1 MGGWRA
7 DGSSS
12 APPHEEPSPARSR
25 RASESRGFRSERS
38 GGARRDLSTR
48 WAEAMRPVKDAAA
61 LGRNGADALRD
72 AVLRFFADIE
82 ARGVPSTADLDTRA
96 CASDVLTL
104 VRAAN
109 GCAETPRSE
118 DGKDDSG
125 ALRRGVDALVA
136 DLVAADALAL
146 DAEVVAVLC
155 AYYVSRLEAA
165 RAARD
170 PAGASSSS
178 ATSSDKNAADAY
190 KAVAALARTGG
201 SAFFPDAETESL
213 VALAIGDLRAFVTEK
228 DSRRAVLDALGAVV
242 GRVPASALSAR
253 SHADVG
259 EALAGLLDELEA
271 PSSGRPSSGPGPS
284 ADPRSVRAYALP
296 FSSDHTLVLEESV
309 AASRYYAALWRCA
322 HLCASRDG
330 ARWPEPVVA
339 RLAGRVRRFLSFG
352 VESASPA
359 ETSATATATASVV
372 SSARGYVPPHARDD
386 GYSDSDASDA
396 ETSARERSYGDRFG
410 SSRVRANAA
419 SCVASLARAD
429 PRSVHSSWPALLP
442 TSAAHYVR
450 SAVTRRRGS
459 SRVPFTLA
467 RVVLHDPSPR
477 ARAAAAAAVAQ
488 LFDSAASRQYLS
500 AAETKLDAKTGLAA
514 RRVNFA
520 SLSST
525 LGDLAV
531 ATHGALTLAV
541 AAEPALACVPSA
553 CKASAALADA
563 APFARLPRNLLPDAA
578 LAAWRRVSS
587 LVSGMTSAEDSETA
601 TAVVALLSAL
611 AATLGAEGAPARFRD
626 ALVPVA
632 VPGTER
638 RERSGEDASPV
649 SERER
654 EPADDDDRLDLRVI
668 IPGLASLAGD
678 VTLAVAVR
686 CEAFGALRAAA
697 ATHTAAVA
705 AHWRDARVR
714 AALPGAMFAPRNLR
728 VGVSDHPRLLSADE
742 KDRTAHASA
751 RFLSEYLLAAGGGGA
766 AAALSAS
773 AGDDDA
779 DGFVATETLGT
790 ASGRRGVAKPTERFP
805 KAFALP
811 EEGSVALWTSV
822 AAEHLP
828 AMVAHASPLVRASG
842 VGALGG
848 LTAEAL
854 RGVSAAHRAVLTETP
869 RALTRSDDSANVRA
883 AACRAVG
890 ASASLYG
897 TLPESSSS
905 DEKNTIASRLASDAA
920 LLVAAMRDGAKS
932 VRLPASWAV
941 ANVCGSAAA
950 RARLRREAGS
960 SVDPSQEANADDATL
975 SLLAEA
981 CVDAATRE
989 GDKVRA
995 NAARALGHVLAA
1007 ADFGASPPT
1016 LEPLERRPPGRVAE
1030 KLRDIAQALM
1040 SCLATGNA
1048 KTQWNACRAVR
1059 ELFANET
1066 IANASASAC
1075 DASMTSTALRM
1086 CLMLVRDARH
1096 FKLRAHAAATLA
1108 APQSREAFGNAYAD
1122 VLSVV
1127 AAAAEQT
1134 FVLTTE
1140 TSVTSVTSVTETNV
1154 TVTPHDPDA
1163 LRHAPRLAARLAATL
1178 LRVAA
1183 LGRAEDA
1190 ASARDALLKKRG
1202 TFRRVALEAR
1212 RALEEEAARER
1223 SMDGSRT
1230 DDALPEDPFG
1240 TARASAEKKK
1250 KEARLGTDANAR
1262 THEDESH
1269 DDVAVGGPRRGAEV
1283 NGAEA
1288 NGSGVRP
1295 AETCASSLDVSA
1307 LAEALSPSKS
1317 EIGSAS
1323 NGLLKRPNADDARDD
1338 ARGPSSEI
1346 AAAAA
1351 GLRRMYAAL
1360 GGEANDAEAGFYERL
1375 GEGEDTKEPS
1385 FVS

>member
-1 MGGWRA
+1 
-7 DGSSS
+7 
-12 APPHEEPSPARSR
+12 
-25 RASESRGFRSERS
+25 
-38 GGARRDLSTR
+38 
-48 WAEAMRPVKDAAA
+48 MRPVKDAAA

-72 AVLRFFADIE
+72 ATLRFFADIE
-82 ARGVPSTADLDTRA
+82 TRGMPSTADLDTRA

-109 GCAETPRSE
+109 GCASQTPRSE
-118 DGKDDSG
+118 DDDDDSG
-125 ALRRGVDALVA
+125 ALRVDERVDALVA

-165 RAARD
+165 RAARENCRK
-170 PAGASSSS
+170 PGASSSS
-178 ATSSDKNAADAY
+178 VTPSWDKNASCLAY

-201 SAFFPDAETESL
+201 AASFFPDAETESL
-213 VALAIGDLRAFVTEK
+213 VALAIGDLRAFCTK
-228 DSRRAVLDALGAVV
+228 NDSRRAVLDALGAVA

-253 SHADVG
+253 AHADVG

-271 PSSGRPSSGPGPS
+271 PRARGSGRPSSGPGPGPS
-284 ADPRSVRAYALP
+284 ADPNPRSVRAFFKTLP
-296 FSSDHTLVLEESV
+296 HASDHALVLEESV

-352 VESASPA
+352 VESAFPV
-359 ETSATATATASVV
+359 ETSATATAISQH
-372 SSARGYVPPHARDD
+372 ARGYVPPHARDD

-396 ETSARERSYGDRFG
+396 ESTPARERAYGDRFG

-450 SAVTRRRGS
+450 SVRSTVTRRTPFNA
-459 SRVPFTLA
+459 VPFTLA

-488 LFDSAASRQYLS
+488 LLDSAASRQYLS
-500 AAETKLDAKTGLAA
+500 AAELKLDAKTGLAA

-553 CKASAALADA
+553 CKALAALADA

-587 LVSGMTSAEDSETA
+587 LVSGMTSKTSAEDSETA
-601 TAVVALLSAL
+601 TAAVALLSAL

-626 ALVPVA
+626 ALGGA
-632 VPGTER
+632 VPGTE
-638 RERSGEDASPV
+638 ERSE
-649 SERER
+649 ERTF
-654 EPADDDDRLDLRVI
+654 DDDRARDLRVI

-678 VTLAVAVR
+678 TTVAVAVR

-697 ATHTAAVA
+697 ATHAAAVA

-714 AALPGAMFAPRNLR
+714 AALPGAMFSKN
-728 VGVSDHPRLLSADE
+728 ADQKAAESFE
-742 KDRTAHASA
+742 KDRAAHASA

-773 AGDDDA
+773 AGDDDSM
-779 DGFVATETLGT
+779 DGFVDAVPTLGT
-790 ASGRRGVAKPTERFP
+790 ASGRRGSARSATERENRKNRVSA

-897 TLPESSSS
+897 TLPEPAEDGEDEE
-905 DEKNTIASRLASDAA
+905 DEKDTTASRLASDAA

-950 RARLRREAGS
+950 RARLRREAGRG
-960 SVDPSQEANADDATL
+960 ADDATL

-1007 ADFGASPPT
+1007 ADFR
-1016 LEPLERRPPGRVAE
+1016 EPSLERAPPGRVAE
-1030 KLRDIAQALM
+1030 KLQDITQALM

-1066 IANASASAC
+1066 AIASASC
-1075 DASMTSTALRM
+1075 DASMTSALRM

-1134 FVLTTE
+1134 FVLTTTE
-1140 TSVTSVTSVTETNV
+1140 IPSDAIGKPAFSNVTENV
-1154 TVTPHDPDA
+1154 THDPDA

-1212 RALEEEAARER
+1212 RALEEAAARER
-1223 SMDGSRT
+1223 GMDGELGST

-1250 KEARLGTDANAR
+1250 KDANEPR
-1262 THEDESH
+1262 DESH
-1269 DDVAVGGPRRGAEV
+1269 DDVAVGGPRRE
-1283 NGAEA
+1283 AEA
-1288 NGSGVRP
+1288 NGATARPAAARP
-1295 AETCASSLDVSA
+1295 AETFSESASSLDVSA

-1317 EIGSAS
+1317 EIGSKRS
-1323 NGLLKRPNADDARDD
+1323 NGPADDATD
-1338 ARGPSSEI
+1338 AESRNPFSEI
-1346 AAAAA
+1346 AAAAD

-1360 GGEANDAEAGFYERL
+1360 GGEANDAEAAFYERL
-1375 GEGEDTKEPS
+1375 GVCGVTS
-1385 FVS
+1385 VV

>member
-1 MGGWRA
+1 
-7 DGSSS
+7 
-12 APPHEEPSPARSR
+12 
-25 RASESRGFRSERS
+25 
-38 GGARRDLSTR
+38 
-48 WAEAMRPVKDAAA
+48 MRPVKDAAA
-61 LGRNGADALRD
+61 LGRNGAEALRD
-72 AVLRFFADIE
+72 ATLRFFADIE
-82 ARGVPSTADLDTRA
+82 TRGMPSTADLDTRA

-109 GCAETPRSE
+109 GCASQTPRSE
-118 DGKDDSG
+118 DDDDDSG
-125 ALRRGVDALVA
+125 ALLTRGVDALVA

-165 RAARD
+165 RAARENCRK
-170 PAGASSSS
+170 AGASSSS
-178 ATSSDKNAADAY
+178 VFTSSDKNASCLAY

-201 SAFFPDAETESL
+201 SAFFPNAETESL
-213 VALAIGDLRAFVTEK
+213 VALAIGDLHAFVNDSNDSN
-228 DSRRAVLDALGAVV
+228 DSRRAVLDALGAVA

-253 SHADVG
+253 AHADVG

-271 PSSGRPSSGPGPS
+271 PSSGRPSRVGPGPS

-296 FSSDHTLVLEESV
+296 HASDHALVLEESV

-322 HLCASRDG
+322 HLCAARDG

-352 VESASPA
+352 VESASPV
-359 ETSATATATASVV
+359 ETSATATATAISQH
-372 SSARGYVPPHARDD
+372 SRGYVPPHARDD

-450 SAVTRRRGS
+450 STVTRRTPFNA
-459 SRVPFTLA
+459 VPFTLA

-488 LFDSAASRQYLS
+488 LLDSAASRQYLS
-500 AAETKLDAKTGLAA
+500 AAELKLDAKTGLAA

-553 CKASAALADA
+553 CKALAALADA

-601 TAVVALLSAL
+601 TAAVALLSAL

-626 ALVPVA
+626 ALGGA

-638 RERSGEDASPV
+638 RERSGED
-649 SERER
+649 
-654 EPADDDDRLDLRVI
+654 DDDDRARDLRVI

-678 VTLAVAVR
+678 TTVAVAVR

-697 ATHTAAVA
+697 ATHAAAVA

-714 AALPGAMFAPRNLR
+714 AALPGAMFSKNVFEA
-728 VGVSDHPRLLSADE
+728 ADE
-742 KDRTAHASA
+742 KDRAAHASA

-790 ASGRRGVAKPTERFP
+790 ASGRRGVAKSTERENRENRVSA

-897 TLPESSSS
+897 TLPESASGE
-905 DEKNTIASRLASDAA
+905 DEEGEKDTTASRLASDAA

-950 RARLRREAGS
+950 RARLRREAGRG
-960 SVDPSQEANADDATL
+960 ADDATL

-1007 ADFGASPPT
+1007 ADFR
-1016 LEPLERRPPGRVAE
+1016 EPSLERAPPGRVAE
-1030 KLRDIAQALM
+1030 KLQDITQALM

-1066 IANASASAC
+1066 AIASASC
-1075 DASMTSTALRM
+1075 DASMTSALRM

-1134 FVLTTE
+1134 FVLTTTE
-1140 TSVTSVTSVTETNV
+1140 IPSDAIGKPAFSNVTENV
-1154 TVTPHDPDA
+1154 THDPDA

-1212 RALEEEAARER
+1212 RALEEAAARER
-1223 SMDGSRT
+1223 GMDGELGST

-1250 KEARLGTDANAR
+1250 KEPR
-1262 THEDESH
+1262 DESH
-1269 DDVAVGGPRRGAEV
+1269 DDVAVGGPRRNE
-1283 NGAEA
+1283 AEA
-1288 NGSGVRP
+1288 NGADGANTARPATARP
-1295 AETCASSLDVSA
+1295 AETFSESASSLDVSA

-1317 EIGSAS
+1317 EIGSKRS
-1323 NGLLKRPNADDARDD
+1323 NGPADDATD
-1338 ARGPSSEI
+1338 AESRNPFSEI
-1346 AAAAA
+1346 AAAAD

-1360 GGEANDAEAGFYERL
+1360 GGEANDAEAAFYERL
-1375 GEGEDTKEPS
+1375 GVCGV
-1385 FVS
+1385 VS

>member
-48 WAEAMRPVKDAAA
+48 WADAMRPVKDAAA

-109 GCAETPRSE
+109 GCAAETPRSE
-118 DGKDDSG
+118 DDDDDSG

-488 LFDSAASRQYLS
+488 LLDSAASRQYLS

-520 SLSST
+520 SLSSA

-541 AAEPALACVPSA
+541 AAEPALACVPSV

-611 AATLGAEGAPARFRD
+611 AATLGAEGAPAHFRD

-638 RERSGEDASPV
+638 RERFFSGEDASPV

-678 VTLAVAVR
+678 ATLAVAVR

-697 ATHTAAVA
+697 ATHAAAVA

-728 VGVSDHPRLLSADE
+728 VGVSDRPRLLSADE

-960 SVDPSQEANADDATL
+960 SVDLSQEANADDATL

-1007 ADFGASPPT
+1007 ADFRASPPS

-1030 KLRDIAQALM
+1030 KLRDITQALM

-1059 ELFANET
+1059 ELFANKT
-1066 IANASASAC
+1066 IAIESASAC

-1140 TSVTSVTSVTETNV
+1140 TNTNV
-1154 TVTPHDPDA
+1154 TETPHDPDA

-1212 RALEEEAARER
+1212 RALEEAAARER
-1223 SMDGSRT
+1223 SMDGSRN

-1262 THEDESH
+1262 TRDESH
-1269 DDVAVGGPRRGAEV
+1269 DDVAVGGPRRAAEV

-1288 NGSGVRP
+1288 NGSAARP

-1338 ARGPSSEI
+1338 ARGPLSEI

-1375 GEGEDTKEPS
+1375 GEGEGTKEPS

>member
-1 MGGWRA
+1 
-7 DGSSS
+7 
-12 APPHEEPSPARSR
+12 
-25 RASESRGFRSERS
+25 
-38 GGARRDLSTR
+38 
-48 WAEAMRPVKDAAA
+48 MRPVKDAAA

-118 DGKDDSG
+118 DDKDDLG

-201 SAFFPDAETESL
+201 SAFFPSAETESL
-213 VALAIGDLRAFVTEK
+213 VALAIGDLRAFVTK
-228 DSRRAVLDALGAVV
+228 NDSRRAVLDALGAVA
-242 GRVPASALSAR
+242 GRVPASVLSAR
-253 SHADVG
+253 AHADVG
-259 EALAGLLDELEA
+259 EALACLLDELEA

-296 FSSDHTLVLEESV
+296 FASDHALVLEESV

-352 VESASPA
+352 VESASPV

-429 PRSVHSSWPALLP
+429 PRSVHSSWPTLLP

-450 SAVTRRRGS
+450 STVSRRTP

-488 LFDSAASRQYLS
+488 LLDSAASRQYLS
-500 AAETKLDAKTGLAA
+500 AAELKLDAKTGLAA

-601 TAVVALLSAL
+601 TAAVALLSAL

-626 ALVPVA
+626 ALGGA

-638 RERSGEDASPV
+638 RERSGED
-649 SERER
+649 
-654 EPADDDDRLDLRVI
+654 DDDDSLDLRVI

-678 VTLAVAVR
+678 TTVAVAVR

-697 ATHTAAVA
+697 ATHAAAVA

-714 AALPGAMFAPRNLR
+714 AALPGAMFVFEA
-728 VGVSDHPRLLSADE
+728 ADE
-742 KDRTAHASA
+742 KDPLLKTAHASA

-773 AGDDDA
+773 AGDDDSM

-790 ASGRRGVAKPTERFP
+790 ASGRRGVAKSTERENRKKRFP
-805 KAFALP
+805 KAFALS

-1007 ADFGASPPT
+1007 ADFR
-1016 LEPLERRPPGRVAE
+1016 EPSLERAPPGRVAE
-1030 KLRDIAQALM
+1030 KLQDITQALM

-1059 ELFANET
+1059 ELFANKT
-1066 IANASASAC
+1066 AIASASC
-1075 DASMTSTALRM
+1075 DASMTSALRM

-1140 TSVTSVTSVTETNV
+1140 IPSDAIGKQPAFSNV
-1154 TVTPHDPDA
+1154 TPNVPHDPDA

-1212 RALEEEAARER
+1212 RALEEAAARER
-1223 SMDGSRT
+1223 GMDGSRT

-1250 KEARLGTDANAR
+1250 KEARLGTDANEPR
-1262 THEDESH
+1262 DESH
-1269 DDVAVGGPRRGAEV
+1269 DDVAVGGPRRE
-1283 NGAEA
+1283 AEA
-1288 NGSGVRP
+1288 NGAPARP
-1295 AETCASSLDVSA
+1295 AAARPAEETCASSLDVSA

-1317 EIGSAS
+1317 EIFSAS
-1323 NGLLKRPNADDARDD
+1323 NGPADDATDD
-1338 ARGPSSEI
+1338 ARNPLSEI
-1346 AAAAA
+1346 AAAAD

-1360 GGEANDAEAGFYERL
+1360 GGEANDAEAAFYERL
-1375 GEGEDTKEPS
+1375 GVCGV
-1385 FVS
+1385 VS